1 MDYSA
6 PPCRIPLTGV
16 ECMIKYIGKRLV
28 YMAMTLLVIVVL
40 TFVLMQNLPGTPF
53 DEDRFSAMS
62 PEQQIAALAKYGLDQ
77 PLIVQFLKYIGN
89 MLRGDFGTS
98 FFYTGRQVTDVI
110 SSRIA
115 PSALV
120 GAQAILVGL
129 AVGLS
134 LGTIAAWRH
143 NSKID
148 YFTMVVAVLG
158 ISVPNFVAAALLQYF
173 IGLKLGILPIGFWTS
188 WACSVLPSIALCF
201 MPLSQSARFIR
212 GQMLDVLE
220 QDYIVTA
227 KSKGM
232 RQARLL
238 LSHALRNSIIPVV
251 TIMAPM
257 VVNLM
262 TGSLA
267 VESIFSVPGLGSLF
281 VDSIRNNDYNV
292 IMALTI
298 FYSAFYIA
306 VMLVVDVAYC
316 LIDPRIRLQSDSEG
330 EE

>member
-1 MDYSA
+1 MLPSCWTFYQ
-6 PPCRIPLTGV
+6 L
-16 ECMIKYIGKRLV
+16 EMKCMARYIGKRLI
-28 YMAMTLLVIVVL
+28 YMVLTLLVIVVL
-40 TFVLMQNLPGTPF
+40 TFALMQGLPGTPF
-53 DEDRFSAMS
+53 DEDRFSAMA
-62 PEQQIAALAKYGLDQ
+62 PEQQAIALQKYGLDQ
-77 PLIVQFLKYIGN
+77 PLPIQFLKYVGN

-98 FFYTGRQVTDVI
+98 FFYTNRPVVDVI

-115 PSALV
+115 PSALI
-120 GAQAILVGL
+120 GLQAILVGL

-134 LGTIAAWRH
+134 LGVIAAWRH
-143 NSKID
+143 NSGID

-158 ISVPNFVAAALLQYF
+158 ISVPNFVAAALLQYYV
-173 IGLKLGILPIGFWTS
+173 GLKLGILPIGFWTS
-188 WACSVLPSIALCF
+188 WACSVLPSLSLCF
-201 MPLSQSARFIR
+201 MPLSTSARFIR
-212 GQMLDVLE
+212 GQMLDVLA

-232 RQARLL
+232 GQVRLL

-251 TIMAPM
+251 TIMGPM

-267 VESIFSVPGLGSLF
+267 VESIFSVPGLGGLF

-298 FYSAFYIA
+298 FYSAFYI
-306 VMLVVDVAYC
+306 LVVLIVDVAYC
-316 LIDPRIRLQSDSEG
+316 LIDPRIRLQTDSEG
-330 EE
+330 GE